1 MILSAVGKFSLK
13 FFVYGKDMTYFS
25 HFFVLLLQAFQ
36 ATPDD
41 EKQSFYFI
49 VVENKIWTMIR

>member
-49 VVENKIWTMIR
+49 VVENKI